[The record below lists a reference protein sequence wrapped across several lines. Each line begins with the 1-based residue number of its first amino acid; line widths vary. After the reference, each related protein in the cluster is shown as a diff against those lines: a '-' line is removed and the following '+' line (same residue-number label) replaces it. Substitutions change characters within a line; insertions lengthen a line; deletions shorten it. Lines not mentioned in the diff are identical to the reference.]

1 MAKKFSYRG
10 KTIDELQSMSLEEFS
25 KLLNSRQRRS
35 LIHGMT
41 KQQKKLIEEVR
52 KWKGKDVVI
61 KTHARDMGIIPEMVG
76 SKIGIYNGHEYK
88 VVTIEESML
97 GHYLGEFALTRKP
110 VKHSSPGLGATRG
123 SKFVPLK

>member
-1 MAKKFSYRG
+1 MAKKFAYLG
-10 KTIDELQSMSLEEFS
+10 KAVEELQALSLEDFS
-25 KLLNSRQRRS
+25 KLVNSRQRRS
-35 LIHGMT
+35 LLRGMS

-52 KWKGKDVVI
+52 RWRGKDVIV
-61 KTHARDMGIIPEMVG
+61 KTHARDMIIIPEMIG
-76 SKIGIYNGHEYK
+76 SKIGVYNGKEYK
-88 VVTIEESML
+88 VIIIEEAML